1 MKEIKTLVQDIYDL
15 MEKRNT
21 PEGVDVDA
29 EMNDKFGEAMKDLMK
44 KEFLPSNSTQAVS
57 CA

>member
-1 MKEIKTLVQDIYDL
+1 MKDIKTLVQDIYDL

-29 EMNDKFGEAMKDLMK
+29 EIERFGESMKDLMK
-44 KEFLPSNSTQAVS
+44 TIQIQN
-57 CA
+57 